1 MHSARCCAQS
11 GLKLSGQNLRLR
23 TCNLQPVTLTILITG
38 ASQGIGAAI
47 AEVFAEA
54 YCDGARIALVARSE
68 DKLAEVAERCQSFG
82 AVADIFPCDV
92 TDEAAVT
99 AMAEAVQGILKT
111 PEVLVNNAGAFSP
124 GSFSETDTASFRSQI
139 AVNLTSA
146 FLVTRAFLGGMME
159 RGSGDVMFMVSVAA
173 VRGYPGGV
181 AYCAAKHGM
190 LGLSRALREEVKD
203 HGIRVMS
210 LLPGATRTASWD
222 GTELPDERF
231 IDPRD
236 VAHAVLDAHRLS
248 SRAVVEEILIRPQL
262 GDI

>member
-1 MHSARCCAQS
+1 M
-11 GLKLSGQNLRLR
+11 
-23 TCNLQPVTLTILITG
+23 TLVITG

-54 YCDGARIALVARSE
+54 YGDEARLALVARSE
-68 DKLAEVAERCQSFG
+68 DKLAEVAERCRSLG
-82 AVADIFPCDV
+82 AVAEVFPCDV
-92 TDEAAVT
+92 TDEAAVGR
-99 AMAEAVQGILKT
+99 MAEDVQGRFGT
-111 PEVLVNNAGAFSP
+111 PDVLINNAGAFTP
-124 GSFSETDTASFRSQI
+124 GSFLETDSEQFRSQI

-159 RGSGDVMFMVSVAA
+159 RGSGDVMFMASVAA

-190 LGLSRALREEVKD
+190 LGLARALREEVKD
-203 HGIRVMS
+203 DGIRVMS
-210 LLPGATRTASWD
+210 LLPGATRTSSWD

-231 IDPRD
+231 IDPKD
-236 VAHAVLDAHRLS
+236 VAQAVLNAHRLS